1 MSITYG
7 RIDASASE
15 PVSHD
20 PAIFK
25 QVLLKAGDL
34 QHLQQLAVATLEPG
48 QQTTS
53 HVHSDMA
60 EVFVVQAGAGWFLS
74 EGEQRRLEVGSWLHI
89 PAGHSHAFRSEGPAP
104 LVLLYFGVAA

>member
-20 PAIFK
+20 TGIFK
-25 QVLLKAGDL
+25 QELLKAGDL
-34 QHLQQLAVATLEPG
+34 HHLQQLAVSTLQPG

-60 EVFVVQAGAGWFLS
+60 
-74 EGEQRRLEVGSWLHI
+74 
-89 PAGHSHAFRSEGPAP
+89 
-104 LVLLYFGVAA
+104 